1 MPTTVAHKQTVS
13 DLLPGQQG
21 SIVSVCGPAEI
32 RHRLLEMGLTPGT
45 RVELI
50 RVAPMGDP
58 VEIRVRGYRLS
69 LRKSEASAVRIDAA

>member
-1 MPTTVAHKQTVS
+1 MPTTVAHKQAVS

-21 SIVSVCGPAEI
+21 SIVSVSGPAEI

-45 RVELI
+45 HVELI

>member
-1 MPTTVAHKQTVS
+1 MPTTVVHKQAVS
-13 DLLPGQQG
+13 DLQPGQHG
-21 SIVSVCGPAEI
+21 NIVSVSGPAEI